1 MFLNTRKV
9 AITVLVLAVLSLT
22 QVSFAQKP
30 AAGPADFSLR
40 SINGQTVTAQS
51 LRGKV
56 AVLAFG
62 ASWLPLSRT
71 QLQSLKKVAERYGDR
86 GVIVYWIS
94 TESENT
100 KAKNFATD
108 EQLRAFGQ
116 KYGGDITVLRDP
128 DMAVARRLGA
138 VELPS
143 IVILDKQGNLSGE
156 AIKGLDA
163 DGNQMAQ
170 LTTQLDK
177 IL

>member
-1 MFLNTRKV
+1 MLSIRK
-9 AITVLVLAVLSLT
+9 AIIAVMALAILSFSTVSW
-22 QVSFAQKP
+22 AQKP

-40 SINGQTVTAQS
+40 GIDGQTVTAQS

-86 GVIVYWIS
+86 GVVVYWVS

-116 KYGGDITVLRDP
+116 KYGGDIKVLRDP
-128 DMAVARRLGA
+128 EMSAARRLGA

-143 IVILDKQGNLSGE
+143 IVILDKQGNPSGE

-170 LTTQLDK
+170 LTSQLDK